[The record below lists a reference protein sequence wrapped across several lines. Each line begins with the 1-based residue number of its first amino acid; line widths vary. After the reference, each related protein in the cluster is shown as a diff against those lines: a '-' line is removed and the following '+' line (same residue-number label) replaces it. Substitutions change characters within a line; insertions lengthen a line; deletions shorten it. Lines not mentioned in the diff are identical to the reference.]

1 MQKHSTISR
10 RRAVST
16 YGAALL
22 AAASVIAAACNSTQA
37 DEPAMGLETVAAERR
52 EISSS
57 VAATGTIEPIT
68 VIDVKSQ
75 ASGEVLQVPVELGDK
90 VEKGAL
96 LVRINPRDVSNAYE
110 QAEADLEVAQARR
123 SIAER
128 QLERTS
134 ALRESQVVTEEE
146 YETSLLEAAN
156 AKATLTR
163 AETNLELAQDR
174 LNDVTVRAPI
184 NGTVVEKTAEEG
196 QIITSARE
204 MTGGTI
210 LMRMADLN
218 EVQVRTL
225 VDETDIGS
233 IQPGLEATIR
243 VEAYPDQEFRGQV
256 LKVEPQ
262 AVVEQNVTL
271 FAVLTHIRN
280 DEDLLRPGMN
290 ADVEVLIGVREDVLS
305 LPNGAIRT
313 PDEARQ
319 LVTALGMDSE
329 LLEAR
334 VPEESGAEEAAGAGE
349 EPEPEATTTEDGLP
363 TMAALQAMSREE
375 RTELVQSLEPAQ
387 RQKLF
392 GMFQQIQ
399 EQQEKA
405 ARADPSR
412 PKDAFVFISDEQGLL
427 TLRPI
432 RIGLSSWEF
441 TEVLGGVEEG
451 DEVFQVP
458 MSLVSQTEMLE
469 RIRSRT
475 SIPGVS
481 RS

>member
-1 MQKHSTISR
+1 MQKHWKNRRHPAESTY
-10 RRAVST
+10 RAV
-16 YGAALL
+16 LL
-22 AAASVIAAACNSTQA
+22 AAISVIVAACGATQA
-37 DEPAMGLETVAAERR
+37 DEPAMGLESVAAERR
-52 EISSS
+52 QISSS
-57 VAATGTIEPIT
+57 VAATGTVEPIA

-75 ASGEVLQVPVELGDK
+75 ASGEVLAVPVELGDK
-90 VEKGAL
+90 VEKGVL
-96 LVRINPRDVSNAYE
+96 LVRINPRDVRNAFN
-110 QAEADLEVAQARR
+110 QAEADLEVARARQ
-123 SIAER
+123 SISKR
-128 QLERTS
+128 QLERTTS
-134 ALRESQVVTEEE
+134 LRESQVVTEDE
-146 YETSLLEAAN
+146 YEVALLEAAN
-156 AKATLTR
+156 AKASLVK
-163 AETNLELAQDR
+163 AETNLELAEDR

-233 IQPGLEATIR
+233 IQPGLNATIR
-243 VEAYPDQEFRGQV
+243 VDAYPDQEFLGKV
-256 LKVEPQ
+256 LKIEPQ

-271 FAVLTHIRN
+271 FAVLTRIRN
-280 DEDLLRPGMN
+280 DQDLLKPGMN
-290 ADVEVLIGVREDVLS
+290 ADVEILIGVRDDVLS
-305 LPNGAIRT
+305 LPNAAIRM

-334 VPEESGAEEAAGAGE
+334 VPDEGAALESEENGEGSEAEAA
-349 EPEPEATTTEDGLP
+349 TTEDGLP
-363 TMAALQAMSREE
+363 TIAALQAMSREE
-375 RTELVQSLEPAQ
+375 RMKLMQDLEPAQ

-392 GMFQQIQ
+392 SMFEQIR
-399 EQQEKA
+399 EQQEQA
-405 ARADPSR
+405 ARADPSK
-412 PKDAFVFISDEQGLL
+412 PKDAFVFVNDEQGLL

-432 RIGLSSWEF
+432 RIGLSSWEY
-441 TEVLGGVEEG
+441 TEVLGGVDEG
-451 DEVFQVP
+451 DEVVQVP
-458 MSLVSQTEMLE
+458 MALVQQSEMLE

>member
-1 MQKHSTISR
+1 MIVQSGCVI
-10 RRAVST
+10 
-16 YGAALL
+16 GADGFGYEM
-22 AAASVIAAACNSTQA
+22 V
-37 DEPAMGLETVAAERR
+37 DGRFEK
-52 EISSS
+52 
-57 VAATGTIEPIT
+57 IE
-68 VIDVKSQ
+68 
-75 ASGEVLQVPVELGDK
+75 QVGIVELGDD
-90 VEKGAL
+90 VERGAL
-96 LVRINPRDVSNAYE
+96 LVRIDPRDVRNSHD
-110 QAEADLEVAQARR
+110 QAVAELDVARARYTVAQRK
-123 SIAER
+123 
-128 QLERTS
+128 LERTTD
-134 ALRESQVVTEEE
+134 LRDSQVVTEEE
-146 YETSLLEAAN
+146 YENALLEDAN
-156 AKATLTR
+156 AKAALVK

-271 FAVLTHIRN
+271 FAVLTRIRN

-290 ADVEVLIGVREDVLS
+290 ADVEVLIGVRDDVLS
-305 LPNGAIRT
+305 LPNGAIRM

-334 VPEESGAEEAAGAGE
+334 VPEEGGGEESADAGE
-349 EPEPEATTTEDGLP
+349 GAEPEATTTEDGLP
-363 TMAALQAMSREE
+363 TMAALQAMSRQE
-375 RTELVQSLEPAQ
+375 RMELVQNLEPAQ

-392 GMFQQIQ
+392 GMFQQMQ
-399 EQQEKA
+399 EQQEMA

-412 PKDAFVFISDEQGLL
+412 PKDAFVFVNDEQGLL
-427 TLRPI
+427 TLRPV
-432 RIGLSSWEF
+432 RIGLSSWEY
-441 TEVLGGVEEG
+441 TEVLGGLDEG
-451 DEVFQVP
+451 DEVVQVP
-458 MSLVSQTEMLE
+458 MALVQQSEMLE

>member
-1 MQKHSTISR
+1 
-10 RRAVST
+10 
-16 YGAALL
+16 
-22 AAASVIAAACNSTQA
+22 
-37 DEPAMGLETVAAERR
+37 MGLETVAAERR

-90 VEKGAL
+90 VKKGAL

-334 VPEESGAEEAAGAGE
+334 VPKESGAEEAAGAGE

>member
-1 MQKHSTISR
+1 MQKHSNGYR
-10 RRAVST
+10 LRAVPI
-16 YGAALL
+16 YGVALL
-22 AAASVIAAACNSTQA
+22 AVASVAAAACGTSKA
-37 DEPAMGLETVAAERR
+37 DEPSMGLESVAAERR
-52 EISSS
+52 EITSS

-75 ASGEVLQVPVELGDK
+75 ASGEVLEVPVELGDK

-96 LVRINPRDVSNAYE
+96 LVRINPRDVRNAYD
-110 QAEADLEVAQARR
+110 QAEADLEVARARQT
-123 SIAER
+123 IANR
-128 QLERTS
+128 QLERTTS
-134 ALRESQVVTEEE
+134 LRESQVVTADE
-146 YETSLLEAAN
+146 YENALLEAAN
-156 AKATLTR
+156 AKAALTR
-163 AETNLELAQDR
+163 AETNLELAEDR
-174 LNDVTVRAPI
+174 LNDVVVRAPI
-184 NGTVVEKTAEEG
+184 SGTIVEKTAEGG

-233 IQPGLEATIR
+233 ILPGLDATIR
-243 VEAYPDQEFRGQV
+243 VEAYPDQEFNGKV

-271 FAVLTHIRN
+271 FAVLTRIRN
-280 DEDLLRPGMN
+280 DQDLLRPGMN
-290 ADVEVLIGVREDVLS
+290 ADVEILIGKREDVLS
-305 LPNGAIRT
+305 LPNAAIRT

-319 LVTALGMDSE
+319 LVMALGMDE
-329 LLEAR
+329 KLLEAR
-334 VPEESGAEEAAGAGE
+334 VPADGAPTEGAEAGAE
-349 EPEPEATTTEDGLP
+349 TEPEAEFTEDGLP

-375 RTELVQSLEPAQ
+375 RMELIQTLEPAQ

-392 GMFQQIQ
+392 GMFQQMQ
-399 EQQEKA
+399 EEREKA
-405 ARADPSR
+405 SRADPSK
-412 PKDAFVFISDEQGLL
+412 PKDAFVFVNDEQGLL
-427 TLRPI
+427 TIRPV

-441 TEVLGGVEEG
+441 TELLGGLEEG
-451 DEVFQVP
+451 QEVVQVP
-458 MSLVSQTEMLE
+458 MSLVSQSEMLE

>member
-1 MQKHSTISR
+1 MLKHSTTSR
-10 RRAVST
+10 QRAVST
-16 YGAALL
+16 FGAALL
-22 AAASVIAAACNSTQA
+22 AAATVISAACDSTQV

-110 QAEADLEVAQARR
+110 QAEADLEVAQARQ
-123 SIAER
+123 SIAAR

-134 ALRESQVVTEEE
+134 ALRENQVVTEEE

-156 AKATLTR
+156 AKAAQTR

-174 LNDVTVRAPI
+174 LNAVTVRAPI
-184 NGTVVEKTAEEG
+184 SGTVVEKTAEEG

-233 IQPGLEATIR
+233 IQPGLEATIL
-243 VEAYPDQEFRGQV
+243 VEAYPDQEFRGRV

-271 FAVLTHIRN
+271 FAVLTRIRN

-290 ADVEVLIGVREDVLS
+290 ADVEVLIGVRDDVLS
-305 LPNGAIRT
+305 LPNGAIRM

-334 VPEESGAEEAAGAGE
+334 VPEEGGAEEPADAGE
-349 EPEPEATTTEDGLP
+349 GDEPEATTTEDGLP

-375 RTELVQSLEPAQ
+375 RMQLVQSLEPAQ

-392 GMFQQIQ
+392 GMFQQMQ

-412 PKDAFVFISDEQGLL
+412 PKDAFVFVNDEQGLL
-427 TLRPI
+427 TLRPV
-432 RIGLSSWEF
+432 RIGLSSWEY
-441 TEVLGGVEEG
+441 TEVLGGIDEG

-458 MSLVSQTEMLE
+458 MALVQQSELLE

>member
-90 VEKGAL
+90 VKKGAL

>member
-1 MQKHSTISR
+1 
-10 RRAVST
+10 
-16 YGAALL
+16 
-22 AAASVIAAACNSTQA
+22 
-37 DEPAMGLETVAAERR
+37 MGLETVAAERR